1 MFGTFDINFLIFGI
15 LPYAVLAVALVGT
28 IARYER
34 DPFTWKTS
42 SSQLL
47 RRKQLMWGSVL
58 FHLGIIVLF
67 FGHLIGLFTPIRILD
82 ALGVPYGLK
91 QWIAVILGGTAGL
104 AAFVGASMLLHRR
117 LFDVRIRVNSSFADI
132 AILVALWLQ
141 LLVGLGT
148 IILTLDHMDGSEM
161 LRFMTWSQSVMGLQ
175 LNAWLEV
182 VDVHWLYKL
191 HILLG
196 MVIVAAFPFT
206 RLVHMLSVPIRYV
219 TLRPGYQIVRSRR
232 RRPLEERRRAFDS
245 LQGPRGALVTGSAGS
260 GRDAPGRADDG
271 RPARTGPAPAP
282 AE

>member
-1 MFGTFDINFLIFGI
+1 MFGNFDINFLIFGI
-15 LPYAVLAVALVGT
+15 MPYAVLAVALIGT

-58 FHLGIIVLF
+58 FHVGILVLF
-67 FGHLIGLFTPIRILD
+67 GGHLIGLFTPIWVLD
-82 ALGVPYGLK
+82 ALGIPYGAK
-91 QWIAVILGGTAGL
+91 QWLAVILGGIAGIS
-104 AAFVGASMLLHRR
+104 AFAGASMLLHRR

-132 AILVALWLQ
+132 AILAALWLQ
-141 LLVGLGT
+141 IVVGLGT
-148 IILTLDHMDGSEM
+148 ITLTLGHMDGSEM
-161 LRFMTWSQSVMGLQ
+161 IRFMTWSQSVMGLQ
-175 LNAWLEV
+175 LNAWVEV
-182 VDVHWLYKL
+182 VDVHWLYKV
-191 HILLG
+191 HIVLG

-232 RRPLEERRRAFDS
+232 RRPLEERRAAYDAR
-245 LQGPRGALVTGSAGS
+245 QGK
-260 GRDAPGRADDG
+260 PGPTA
-271 RPARTGPAPAP
+271 TTP

>member
-1 MFGTFDINFLIFGI
+1 MFGDFDINFLIFGI
-15 LPYAVLAVALVGT
+15 LPYAVLAVALIGT

-58 FHLGIIVLF
+58 FHVGIIVLF
-67 FGHLIGLFTPIRILD
+67 FGHLIGLFTPIWILD
-82 ALGVPYGLK
+82 ALGIPYGLK
-91 QWIAVILGGTAGL
+91 QWVAVILGGAAGL

-117 LFDVRIRVNSSFADI
+117 LFDPRIRVNSSFADI

-141 LLVGLGT
+141 IVVGLGT
-148 IILTLDHMDGSEM
+148 IILTLEHMDGSEM
-161 LRFMTWSQSVMGLQ
+161 VRFMTWSQSVLGLQ
-175 LNAWLEV
+175 INAWLQV

-232 RRPLEERRRAFDS
+232 RRPLEERRAAYDAR
-245 LQGPRGALVTGSAGS
+245 QGK
-260 GRDAPGRADDG
+260 
-271 RPARTGPAPAP
+271 TGPSATTP

>member
-1 MFGTFDINFLIFGI
+1 MFGNFDINFLIFGI
-15 LPYAVLAVALVGT
+15 MPYAVLAVALVGT

-34 DPFTWKTS
+34 DPFTWKSS

-58 FHLGIIVLF
+58 FHVGIIVLF
-67 FGHLIGLFTPIRILD
+67 FGHLVGLFTPVWVLD
-82 ALGVPYGLK
+82 ALGISYGFK
-91 QWIAVILGGTAGL
+91 QWVAVLLGGTAGV

-132 AILVALWLQ
+132 AILGALWLQ
-141 LLVGLGT
+141 IVVGMGT
-148 IILTLDHMDGSEM
+148 IVLTLGHMDGSEM
-161 LRFMTWSQSVMGLQ
+161 VRFMTWSQSVMGLQ

-182 VDVHWLYKL
+182 VNVHWLYKL
-191 HILLG
+191 HIFLG

-219 TLRPGYQIVRSRR
+219 TLRRGYQIVRSRR
-232 RRPLEERRRAFDS
+232 RRPLEERRQAHDAR
-245 LQGPRGALVTGSAGS
+245 QGTPGPK
-260 GRDAPGRADDG
+260 AP
-271 RPARTGPAPAP
+271 TP

>member
-1 MFGTFDINFLIFGI
+1 MFGNFDLDYLIFGI
-15 LPYAVLAVALVGT
+15 LPYDVLAIALIGT

-58 FHLGIIVLF
+58 FHVGILVLLG
-67 FGHLIGLFTPIRILD
+67 GHLIGLFTPVWVLD
-82 ALGVPYGLK
+82 MLGIPYAAK
-91 QWIAVILGGTAGL
+91 QWLAVLLGGAAGI

-132 AILVALWLQ
+132 AILGALWLQ
-141 LLVGLGT
+141 VVVGLGT
-148 IILTLDHMDGSEM
+148 ITLTLEHMDGVDM
-161 LRFMTWSQSVMGLQ
+161 IRFMTWSQSVMGLQ
-175 LNAWLEV
+175 INAWEQV
-182 VDVHWLYKL
+182 IDVHWLYKL
-191 HILLG
+191 HIVLG
-196 MVIVAAFPFT
+196 MVILAAFPFT

-232 RRPLEERRRAFDS
+232 RRPLEERRKAFDAR
-245 LQGPRGALVTGSAGS
+245 QGKPGPSAS
-260 GRDAPGRADDG
+260 
-271 RPARTGPAPAP
+271 TP

>member
-1 MFGTFDINFLIFGI
+1 MFGNFDIDYLIFGI

-58 FHLGIIVLF
+58 FHVGIIVLF
-67 FGHLIGLFTPIRILD
+67 FGHLIGLFTPIWVLD

-91 QWIAVILGGTAGL
+91 QWVAVILGGAAGL

-117 LFDVRIRVNSSFADI
+117 LFDARIRVNSSFADI

-141 LLVGLGT
+141 VVVGLGT
-148 IILTLDHMDGSEM
+148 IILTLEHMDGSEM
-161 LRFMTWSQSVMGLQ
+161 VRFMTWSQSVMTLQ
-175 LNAWLEV
+175 LNAWAQV
-182 VDVHWLYKL
+182 INVHWLYKV

-196 MVIVAAFPFT
+196 MVILAAFPFT

-232 RRPLEERRRAFDS
+232 RRPLEDRRRAYDA
-245 LQGPRGALVTGSAGS
+245 LQGKHGPSA
-260 GRDAPGRADDG
+260 
-271 RPARTGPAPAP
+271 TTP